1 MPTWTFSHPWKP
13 WTRKEK
19 IQTQTTL
26 QNDIMLDSM
35 TSRRSICEHMH
46 IWFRY
51 ILVCLGC
58 SGLSTSIQA
67 VVSARGP
74 AISPSHPGLS
84 TPSGGSILEWW
95 ASSVSPIHPLG
106 HWAHVNVMNYWENGY
121 YWFAV
126 GIIEGVNC
134 SEREGGGLE
143 GGRGSL
149 SQRTGQTPQ
158 VRFKCSLRRL
168 TSKTVRSE
176 VAGRTRLTLWWV
188 RLLHLVA

>member
-1 MPTWTFSHPWKP
+1 MSLSGTTWEP
-13 WTRKEK
+13 
-19 IQTQTTL
+19 L
-26 QNDIMLDSM
+26 
-35 TSRRSICEHMH
+35 H

-51 ILVCLGC
+51 IMVCLEC
-58 SGLSTSIQA
+58 SGLSINVQA

-74 AISPSHPGLS
+74 AISPSHPRLS

-121 YWFAV
+121 YWLAV
-126 GIIEGVNC
+126 GIIEEVNC
-134 SEREGGGLE
+134 SERAGGGLE
-143 GGRGSL
+143 GGGGSL
-149 SQRTGQTPQ
+149 RQLPGQNPQ
-158 VRFKCSLRRL
+158 ARFKCSVRRL

-188 RLLHLVA
+188 FLLALVS